1 MSSRDTRLT
10 MLFYLKQMYAYFLW
24 QRFSPPSVKIII
36 VGLGS
41 CCHYIL
47 YQLFSC
53 FFPSKIMIF
62 VWFKWL
68 YRCMLSSF
76 RQCALFFISQ
86 DIVHFLFSQTYDKSQ
101 MVNGPCLKGPH
112 LVVEG
117 HHPSSHGSICAAR
130 RHGMVDLGI
139 FENSKHR

>member
-76 RQCALFFISQ
+76 RHCALFFISQ
-86 DIVHFLFSQTYDKSQ
+86 DIVHFLFSQTYDKSK
-101 MVNGPCLKGPH
+101 MVNGPCLKRPTPFSRRASSKLPWKH
-112 LVVEG
+112 LCSPTTWDG
-117 HHPSSHGSICAAR
+117 RPGN
-130 RHGMVDLGI
+130 
-139 FENSKHR
+139 FWKFKT